1 MFTFSLPSVRLLP
14 AGASTTDSPHSLLI
28 AMLRGLAAL
37 QVAAA
42 HLRSEMFPG
51 MRTLADP
58 PLAYQAL
65 AFFTGFAHQAVL
77 VFFLISGWLVGGS
90 LLGKLGQP
98 QAFASYAID
107 RLSRLWT
114 VLLPTFCLML
124 LIGLFTRELDP
135 GAIDFSSS
143 NDFSA
148 TVFAGNLA
156 GLQTISLPEFG
167 GNYALWSLANET
179 WYYLMFPLLLAGA
192 SGPAWRRA
200 ASLAALLAIA
210 VLLPYPIVLYFL
222 TWLLGAIAS
231 RVRIACGVLL
241 RLAVLSLALGVSV
254 FYRLTGSN
262 NDLLAAAFNQD
273 LLCSLAFLAV
283 LVSLPERL
291 PEGAALLARVRRAAE
306 VFAAFSFTLYVTHLP
321 LIGLMRH
328 MARTLFGADQLSP
341 AAPLHYAVYAAMLAA
356 ILVLSW
362 VSYLAFES
370 HTPRVRR
377 LLKDWLLASRPQSLR
392 QA

>member
-1 MFTFSLPSVRLLP
+1 MFSLSLPRLRLLP
-14 AGASTTDSPHSLLI
+14 AAATAANSSHSLLI
-28 AMLRGLAAL
+28 AVLRGLAAL

-77 VFFLISGWLVGGS
+77 LFFLISGWLVGGS

-98 QAFASYAID
+98 QAIASYAID

-124 LIGLFTRELDP
+124 LIGLFTRELKP
-135 GAIDFSSS
+135 AGIDFSIA

-148 TVFAGNLA
+148 AVFAGNLA
-156 GLQTISLPEFG
+156 GLQTIILPEFG

-179 WYYLMFPLLLAGA
+179 WYYLMFPLLLGGA
-192 SGPAWRRA
+192 IGPAWRRA
-200 ASLAALLAIA
+200 ASSAALLAIA
-210 VLLPYPIVLYFL
+210 LVLPYPIVLYFL

-231 RVRIACGVLL
+231 RVRIVCGMLL
-241 RLAVLSLALGVSV
+241 RLVLLGFALGVSV

-262 NDLLAAAFNQD
+262 DDMVAAAFNQD

-291 PEGAALLARVRRAAE
+291 PGGAAVLARVRRAGE
-306 VFAAFSFTLYVTHLP
+306 LFAAFSFTLYVTHLP

-328 MARTLFGADQLSP
+328 LARSLFGADQLSP
-341 AAPLHYAVYAAMLAA
+341 LAPLHYAVYAGMLGV
-356 ILVLSW
+356 ILLLSW
-362 VSYLAFES
+362 ISYLAFES
-370 HTPRVRR
+370 QTPRVRR
-377 LLKDWLLASRPQSLR
+377 LLKDWLLAGRAQSLR

>member
-1 MFTFSLPSVRLLP
+1 MLSLTLPRVRLLP
-14 AGASTTDSPHSLLI
+14 SGATAADSAHSLLI

-42 HLRSEMFPG
+42 HLRAEMFPSL
-51 MRTLADP
+51 RNLADP
-58 PLAYQAL
+58 PMAYQAL

-98 QAFASYAID
+98 QALASYAID

-124 LIGLFTRELDP
+124 LIGLFTRELSP
-135 GAIDFSSS
+135 AGIDFSAA
-143 NDFSA
+143 NNFSA

-156 GLQTISLPEFG
+156 GLQTVTLPQFG

-179 WYYLMFPLLLAGA
+179 WYYLMFPLLLAGVA
-192 SGPAWRRA
+192 GPVRRRA
-200 ASLAALLAIA
+200 ASLAALLLIA
-210 VLLPYPIVLYFL
+210 ALLPYPVMLYFL

-231 RVRIACGVLL
+231 RLRIVCGIKLRLVLL
-241 RLAVLSLALGVSV
+241 CAALGVSV
-254 FYRLTGSN
+254 YYRLTGSN
-262 NDLLAAAFNQD
+262 ADMVAAAFNQD

-291 PEGAALLARVRRAAE
+291 PEGAKLLARARRVGE
-306 VFAAFSFTLYVTHLP
+306 FFAAFSFTLYVTHVP

-328 MARTLFGADQLSP
+328 MARTLFGSDRLSP
-341 AAPLHYAVYAAMLAA
+341 AAPLHYAIYAAMLGA
-356 ILVLSW
+356 ILLLSW
-362 VSYLAFES
+362 ISYLAFES

-377 LLKDWLLASRPQSLR
+377 LLKDWLLAGRPQSLR

>member
-1 MFTFSLPSVRLLP
+1 MFSLSLPHIRLLP
-14 AGASTTDSPHSLLI
+14 AGATAADSYHSLLI
-28 AMLRGLAAL
+28 AVLRGLAAL

-98 QAFASYAID
+98 HAFASYAVD

-124 LIGLFTRELDP
+124 LIGLFTRELNP
-135 GAIDFSSS
+135 AGIDFSSA

-156 GLQTISLPEFG
+156 GLQTITLPEFG

-192 SGPAWRRA
+192 AGPAWRRM

-210 VLLPYPIVLYFL
+210 LLLPYPVVLYFL

-231 RVRIACGVLL
+231 RVRIVCGMAL
-241 RLAVLSLALGVSV
+241 RLFLLGLALAVSV
-254 FYRLTGSN
+254 YYRLTGSN
-262 NDLLAAAFNQD
+262 DDLTAAAFNQD

-291 PEGAALLARVRRAAE
+291 PERAMVARLRRVAE
-306 VFAAFSFTLYVTHLP
+306 FFAAFSFTLYVTHLP

-341 AAPLHYAVYAAMLAA
+341 MSPLHYAIYAAMLGA
-356 ILVLSW
+356 ILLLSW

-377 LLKDWLLASRPQSLR
+377 LLKDWLLAGRTQSLR